1 MPTYYDPIL
10 CDDLEFN
17 QETVIYI
24 VKIED
29 FFCIK
34 AISSGLELLTKD
46 PTSNATHYWL
56 LDAQKICAEQL
67 DNQHIF
73 IEGKLTAGLLTLQQ
87 VNEFFNID
95 TMAQPS
101 TSFDPNGVIRG
112 QYLLQYA
119 QDMADENPD
128 DELFRRAVRHQHGQD
143 GEANLVE
150 AIILYEQAI
159 DLGNAGAMV
168 NRARMHQLGQGGPF
182 NFDEAI
188 RLYDDA
194 IERGNGAAMVNRAS
208 MHQDGQGGVVN
219 FDAAIELY
227 ERAILLNHDNA
238 LLNRALMHQDGLGG
252 EVDFDAAIGLYER
265 AIEHGDADAMVNRG
279 LMYEYGQGGEV
290 NLEKALMLFERSRE
304 INADCLSVDHIDAIK
319 ANIASVRNDT
329 YSILFFSRNEVSS
342 PCEDDA
348 VEKSPKRLKVDPGR
362 MSSYLNSKDFY

>member
-17 QETVIYI
+17 QETIVYI
-24 VKIED
+24 IKIQD
-29 FFCIK
+29 SFCIK
-34 AISSGLELLTKD
+34 AISSGLESLTKD

-67 DNQHIF
+67 DNQQIF
-73 IEGKLTAGLLTLQQ
+73 IEGKLTVGLLTLQQ
-87 VNEFFNID
+87 VTEFFNID
-95 TMAQPS
+95 TLAQPS

-112 QYLLQYA
+112 QHLLQYA
-119 QDMADENPD
+119 QDMADENSD
-128 DELFRRAVRHQHGQD
+128 DELFRRAVMHQHGQD
-143 GEANLVE
+143 GEVNLVE

-168 NRARMHQLGQGGPF
+168 NRALMHQLGQGGPV

-194 IERGNGAAMVNRAS
+194 IDLGNGSAMVNRAN
-208 MHQDGQGGVVN
+208 MHQDGQGGMVN

-227 ERAILLNHDNA
+227 EQAILLNDVNA
-238 LLNRALMHQDGLGG
+238 LLNRALMHQDGQGC
-252 EVDFDAAIGLYER
+252 EVNFDAAIGLYEQ

-304 INADCLSVDHIDAIK
+304 INSDCLSVEHVDAIK
-319 ANIASVRNDT
+319 AKIASVRNDT
-329 YSILFFSRNEVSS
+329 HSVLFFSRNEASS

-348 VEKSPKRLKVDPGR
+348 LEKSPKRLKLDPG
-362 MSSYLNSKDFY
+362 MMG